1 MVALAT
7 TPTGQGYYMFLKAG
21 PVAAFGDATTG
32 LGGANSLA
40 PIVFGQ
46 STSTGKGYWEFAGD
60 GGVFSFGD
68 APYEGSLGGVHL
80 NAPITAGIAF
90 GSD

>member
-1 MVALAT
+1 
-7 TPTGQGYYMFLKAG
+7 MFLQSG
-21 PVAAFGDATTG
+21 PVASFGDAVKVG
-32 LGGANSLA
+32 SASNLSS

-80 NAPITAGIAF
+80 NAPITAAIAF
-90 GSD
+90 GSM